1 MIRAAVAALVLI
13 GAPGVQAASWGEHGL
28 FQVEDGETAQERMYC
43 QLKAEATIDGT
54 AFSLVLRWFPPGRLQ
69 AFFMNGEE
77 LVLKAET
84 VSVSVDGTRM
94 LQFVP
99 VRRDWSEGLSTVSSR
114 TMGRVVGLAV
124 QAMLEHAAEGAEWFQ
139 VTALPYEDAIPAQG
153 LKEAMGDL
161 STCLRSK
168 PL

>member
-1 MIRAAVAALVLI
+1 MIRAAAAALLLI
-13 GAPGVQAASWGEHGL
+13 GAPGLQAASWGEHGL
-28 FQVEDGETAQERMYC
+28 FRVEDGEAAHGGAYC
-43 QLKAEATIDGT
+43 QLKAEAAIDGT
-54 AFSLVLRWFPPGRLQ
+54 AFSLVLRWFPSDRLQ
-69 AFFMNGEE
+69 AFFVSGEE
-77 LVLKAET
+77 LVSKAEI

-161 STCLRSK
+161 SACLGSK
-168 PL
+168 HL